1 MAQKFTV
8 PITVKQLASAGSD
21 AVTVYVD
28 ADTYARLKL
37 EAGGRLVWGSGSG
50 AGDTNL
56 YRDEADTLK
65 TDDNFKVGGK
75 LSVVA
80 SSGDEGGEI
89 FLAPAQTNSTLNGGV
104 TIDVYQN
111 KIRFFE
117 QGGSARGA
125 YIDLTATT
133 GGAGTNLLA
142 GGGGGATTLDGLT
155 DVTAPTPS
163 NGDLIQWN
171 GTAWVNVAS
180 STVGATNLDGL
191 SDVVITSPEEF
202 QGLSYNG
209 TNWVNGHIPLVS
221 YVRNAESTTIT
232 TGTCVYLFGATGDH
246 ATVKRADNNSDTTSS
261 KTIGVAGANITASNN
276 GPIVT
281 RGYVDG
287 IDLSVGYAAGDVLW
301 LGENGAFTKT
311 KPTAPDHLVF
321 IGVVVRATNNGIIYV
336 ATQNGYE
343 LDELHNVSIPS
354 PISGDFLK
362 YNGSLWVND
371 QINLGTDTVGNYVSS
386 VTAGTG
392 ISVDFTPSEG
402 AGASVSLNATLNDLS
417 NVDVATPTGGYVLT
431 YDDIGTNWVA
441 AAVQPPTKL
450 DNIGDV
456 KAGSPS
462 NGDLL
467 KYDGGTSEWKNG
479 TLAIDELSDV
489 SAASPTTGN
498 LLTYN
503 GSAWTAAEPV
513 SVEPSTTVLDGG
525 RPNTLQFYVMGPV
538 DAGGVT

>member
-1 MAQKFTV
+1 
-8 PITVKQLASAGSD
+8 
-21 AVTVYVD
+21 
-28 ADTYARLKL
+28 
-37 EAGGRLVWGSGSG
+37 
-50 AGDTNL
+50 
-56 YRDEADTLK
+56 
-65 TDDNFKVGGK
+65 
-75 LSVVA
+75 
-80 SSGDEGGEI
+80 
-89 FLAPAQTNSTLNGGV
+89 
-104 TIDVYQN
+104 
-111 KIRFFE
+111 
-117 QGGSARGA
+117 
-125 YIDLTATT
+125 
-133 GGAGTNLLA
+133 
-142 GGGGGATTLDGLT
+142 
-155 DVTAPTPS
+155 
-163 NGDLIQWN
+163 
-171 GTAWVNVAS
+171 
-180 STVGATNLDGL
+180 
-191 SDVVITSPEEF
+191 
-202 QGLSYNG
+202 
-209 TNWVNGHIPLVS
+209 
-221 YVRNAESTTIT
+221 
-232 TGTCVYLFGATGDH
+232 
-246 ATVKRADNNSDTTSS
+246 
-261 KTIGVAGANITASNN
+261 
-276 GPIVT
+276 
-281 RGYVDG
+281 
-287 IDLSVGYAAGDVLW
+287 

-362 YNGSLWVND
+362 YNGTLWVND

-525 RPNTLQFYVMGPV
+525 RPSTLQFYVMGPV